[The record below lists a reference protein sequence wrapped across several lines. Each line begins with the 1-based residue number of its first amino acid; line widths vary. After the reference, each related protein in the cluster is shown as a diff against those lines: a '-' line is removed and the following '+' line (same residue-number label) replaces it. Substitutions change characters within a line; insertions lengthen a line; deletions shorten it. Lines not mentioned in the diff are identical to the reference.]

1 MHPAVGPFYES
12 TEGVVK
18 VEDGIWQLAVDR
30 VLIKLVDSE
39 TAVSIL
45 SPWLVLREAAMRMRC

>member
-12 TEGVVK
+12 TEGAVR

-45 SPWLVLREAAMRMRC
+45 FAWLVLREAAMRMCC